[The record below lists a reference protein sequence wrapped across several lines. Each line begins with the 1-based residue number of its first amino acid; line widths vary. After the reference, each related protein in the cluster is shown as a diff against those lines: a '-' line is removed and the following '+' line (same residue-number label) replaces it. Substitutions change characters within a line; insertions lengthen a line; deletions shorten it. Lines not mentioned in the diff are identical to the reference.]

1 MDADRMDDMA
11 EPDEKVH
18 DEIAQLE
25 SENAALREEILSLRQ
40 FIDSMQNLMEAVEQ
54 PLPEAELME
63 LLSGVLANAL
73 NTIDASDGSLLVLD
87 EDSNELVFVITH
99 GEAASEQIAWQRLP
113 PGEGIA
119 GWVARNRRATIV
131 NDAQADDR
139 FYPAMDRELG
149 FKTHSVLAAPIIGGG
164 RVLGVIEMLNK
175 KDDKLF
181 SVGDQTLLTLMCRFA
196 GELLYTV
203 IQQNQDKKG

>member
-1 MDADRMDDMA
+1 MS
-11 EPDEKVH
+11 ESDEQLH
-18 DEIAQLE
+18 DEAAQIE
-25 SENAALREEILSLRQ
+25 AENAALREEILSLRQ

-63 LLSGVLANAL
+63 LLSEVLNNAL
-73 NTIDASDGSLLVLD
+73 QTISASEGSLLVLD

-99 GEAASEQIAWQRLP
+99 GKSAEEQLAWQRLP

-119 GWVARNRRATIV
+119 GWVAKNRRATIV

-139 FYPAMDRELG
+139 FYPAMDRALG
-149 FKTHSVLAAPIIGGG
+149 FKTQSVLAAPIIGGG

-181 SVGDQTLLTLMCRFA
+181 SVGDQTLLTLMCRFS
-196 GELLYTV
+196 GELLFTV
-203 IQQNQDKKG
+203 IQQNQSKKD

>member
-1 MDADRMDDMA
+1 MSTP
-11 EPDEKVH
+11 EEQVH
-18 DEIAQLE
+18 DDITRLE
-25 SENAALREEILSLRQ
+25 SQNTALREEIRSLRT

-63 LLSGVLANAL
+63 LLSDVLANAL
-73 NTIDASDGSLLVLD
+73 ATISASDGSLLVLD
-87 EDSNELVFVITH
+87 EDTNELVFVITH
-99 GEAASEQIAWQRLP
+99 GDAAKEHLAWQRLP

-119 GWVARNRRATIV
+119 GWVAKNRRATIV

-139 FYPAMDRELG
+139 FYPALDRELG

-175 KDDKLF
+175 QNDKLF
-181 SVGDQTLLTLMCRFA
+181 SVGDQTLLTLMCRFS

-203 IQQNQDKKG
+203 IQQNQTKK